1 MEEITMN
8 VRSIFR
14 SLSLSPNLVSYPDA
28 GGRSALRLD
37 RTHVDALEKEETSRA
52 EHIHLQEHHQ
62 SSWTEK
68 PLRPTDVPYERP
80 GVIELMLM
88 SGSR

>member
-1 MEEITMN
+1 MN
-8 VRSIFR
+8 VRSFFR
-14 SLSLSPNLVSYPDA
+14 SLSLSPNLVSYPDT
-28 GGRSALRLD
+28 GGGGALRID
-37 RTHVDALEKEETSRA
+37 RSHVDVLAREETSRA
-52 EHIHLQEHHQ
+52 EHIHQQEHHHHT
-62 SSWTEK
+62 WTEK

>member
-1 MEEITMN
+1 MN
-8 VRSIFR
+8 VRSFFR
-14 SLSLSPNLVSYPDA
+14 SLSLSPNLVSYPDT
-28 GGRSALRLD
+28 GGRGALLID
-37 RTHVDALEKEETSRA
+37 RAHADVIAREETSLA
-52 EHIHLQEHHQ
+52 GHIHQQEHHH

-80 GVIELMLM
+80 GVIERMLR

>member
-8 VRSIFR
+8 VRSFFR
-14 SLSLSPNLVSYPDA
+14 SLSLSPNLVSYPDT
-28 GGRSALRLD
+28 GGQGALRID
-37 RTHVDALEKEETSRA
+37 RAHVDVIAREETSRA
-52 EHIHLQEHHQ
+52 EHIHLQEHHHG
-62 SSWTEK
+62 SWTEK